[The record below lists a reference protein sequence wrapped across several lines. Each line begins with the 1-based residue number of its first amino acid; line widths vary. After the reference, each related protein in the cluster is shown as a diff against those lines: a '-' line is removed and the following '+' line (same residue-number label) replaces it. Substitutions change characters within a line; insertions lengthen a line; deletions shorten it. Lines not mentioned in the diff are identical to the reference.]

1 MQKIAVMTDSNCGI
15 LPEQGKEMGIY
26 VVPMPIIIDGVTYYE
41 GVDIFTEEFY
51 KKQEENA
58 AVTSSLPSPGGI
70 VEMWEELLGNYEEIV
85 YIPMSSGLSNGCS
98 VAKALSQDYEGK
110 VYVVD
115 NHRISVTQAQ
125 SVFDAMKMA
134 EEGMSGAEIKETLER
149 EAYDATIYIAVNT
162 LEYLK
167 RGGRVTAAGAAIGSV
182 LNIKP
187 VLTIQGDKLD
197 AYAKT
202 RGMKSAFKAMCKALR
217 ADIDGRLKE
226 LYESDRLQLL
236 IANTYMPEEELESW
250 KKELQEAFPGN
261 DIMYA
266 PLTLSIGCHI
276 GPGGLGVGF
285 VRKR

>member
-41 GVDIFTEEFY
+41 GVDISTEEFY

-134 EEGMSGAEIKETLER
+134 EEGMPGAEIKETLER

-167 RGGRVTAAGAAIGSV
+167 RGGRVTAAGAAIGSM

-202 RGMKSAFKAMCKALR
+202 RGMKSAFKTMCKALR
-217 ADIDGRLKE
+217 TDIEGRLKE
-226 LYESDRLQLL
+226 LYENGQLQLL
-236 IANTYMPEEELESW
+236 IANTYMQEEELENW
-250 KKELQEAFPGN
+250 KKELQEAFPRN